1 MNGPGRYERLSCGGS
16 SSEEF
21 RQHPR
26 SLFGARGVASSFA
39 ANRRLDIAQVP
50 RDTVGLLEDLVTG
63 AEAARRLGVSR
74 QRIGQLARTE
84 GFPRPL
90 GKVGQ
95 AVVWRWTE
103 IEAWAAEHRPTPQQ
117 SRHASEPQ
125 E

>member
-1 MNGPGRYERLSCGGS
+1 MIPPSTVAGS
-16 SSEEF
+16 GI
-21 RQHPR
+21 R
-26 SLFGARGVASSFA
+26 
-39 ANRRLDIAQVP
+39 VP
-50 RDTVGLLEDLVTG
+50 K
-63 AEAARRLGVSR
+63 
-74 QRIGQLARTE
+74 